1 MKKIIAAVE
10 ITRPINLLITFAVV
24 YVAVLI
30 CSENFEYSSIVVL
43 AGLSAVL
50 VAAGGNIINDF
61 FDSDIDKINRPDRP
75 IPSGRISKSE
85 ALTLYLVTSIIAIL
99 ISLSISLQAIS
110 IIIFTQILLYFYS
123 FSFKAIPL
131 IGNLVVA
138 VCTALAFIYGG
149 IIVGNINAALIPALF
164 AFQINLIREVVKD
177 IEDLEGDEK
186 QSIITFPIKFGL
198 KKTKTVLLS
207 VTLILLIT
215 TFYPFLYKLYNIEYF
230 VIVLFLVNLPLIYFI
245 REIYSKD
252 VLVKLSKLSLSL
264 KVVMVLGLVA
274 IYIGR
279 I

>member
-1 MKKIIAAVE
+1 MKKLKAAVE

-24 YVAVLI
+24 YVAALI
-30 CSENFEYSSIVVL
+30 CSENFQNTSIVVL
-43 AGLSAVL
+43 AGLSAAL
-50 VAAGGNIINDF
+50 VAAAGNIINDY

-75 IPSGRISKSE
+75 IPSGRISKRE
-85 ALTLYLVTSIIAIL
+85 ALSLYLLISIIAIL
-99 ISLSISLQAIS
+99 IPFFISVQAIS

-123 FSFKAIPL
+123 LSFKAIPL

-149 IIVGNINAALIPALF
+149 IIVGNINAALIPAVF
-164 AFQINLIREVVKD
+164 ALLINLIREVIKD
-177 IEDLEGDEK
+177 IEDLEGDER

-198 KKTKTVLLS
+198 KKTKTFLLS
-207 VTLILLIT
+207 ITLILLIT

-264 KVVMVLGLVA
+264 KVIMIFGLTA